1 MINNFHDEK
10 EMGILLNDNS
20 LNEKD
25 RVDIYYDLSNT
36 KNHFTK
42 VAKRFNNKFL
52 TIKSIN
58 DNLYSTSQEPINI
71 KTFYS
76 NPYGAKNH
84 RKPRNGKGRGL
95 PKKGGAGGKGTWG
108 KFGED
113 YSNENHAC
121 YIDKND
127 PNYDSECSQDII
139 TEISIP
145 ELERHMLAAKVEP
158 IIHEY
163 FNHGNTQEVIKSLTE
178 LNIPLD
184 LRPQVACL
192 AIRIALDLKD
202 SDRELTSI
210 LLSEFSHYTQ
220 HGNHKKSIYTE
231 SNSNILDGSNNFML
245 TRDHFKSAFQEILRN
260 LDDYVMDIPGVAQI
274 VGNFI
279 ARALADDCFDA
290 SIFSDMEAHF
300 ADKGPTRELIKLS
313 LNQARCLLNLPL
325 YTKTNFDL
333 NTRAP
338 LAALSQIWGISGSVI
353 PVKTLM
359 KTITRILK
367 NFLYSDIRSTVND
380 INVSKNRASSYG
392 KNEFENAGQALREL
406 NVPHFNHEYVYRAI
420 KLALQ
425 DGTKKNA
432 FKIRHLL
439 AYLVDVDDCLD
450 YNSVDKGFERII
462 ENLPEL
468 SYSIPNAQLLFEKFV
483 EMCCEDDWENMINEN
498 Q

>member
-163 FNHGNTQEVIKSLTE
+163 FNHGNTQEVI
-178 LNIPLD
+178 
-184 LRPQVACL
+184 
-192 AIRIALDLKD
+192 
-202 SDRELTSI
+202 
-210 LLSEFSHYTQ
+210 
-220 HGNHKKSIYTE
+220 
-231 SNSNILDGSNNFML
+231 
-245 TRDHFKSAFQEILRN
+245 
-260 LDDYVMDIPGVAQI
+260 I

-483 EMCCEDDWENMINEN
+483 EMCCEDDWENMINEKYAN
-498 Q
+498 NSIGPEGDNKSNFCYKNSPIVNEHKMGPDGDFNGLIYSQTIKGVTQARFKSSSDSYSFASILTKDILTKIPNKGRKRFVSEGDEGLLKDTIRDFK

>member
-300 ADKGPTRELIKLS
+300 ADKGPTRELIK
-313 LNQARCLLNLPL
+313 
-325 YTKTNFDL
+325 
-333 NTRAP
+333 
-338 LAALSQIWGISGSVI
+338 
-353 PVKTLM
+353 
-359 KTITRILK
+359 
-367 NFLYSDIRSTVND
+367 
-380 INVSKNRASSYG
+380 
-392 KNEFENAGQALREL
+392 
-406 NVPHFNHEYVYRAI
+406 
-420 KLALQ
+420 
-425 DGTKKNA
+425 
-432 FKIRHLL
+432 HLL

-483 EMCCEDDWENMINEN
+483 EMCCEDDWENMINEKYAN
-498 Q
+498 NSIGPEGDNKSNFCYKNSPIVNEHKMGPDGDFNGLIYSQTIKGVTQARFKSSSDSYSFASILTKDILTKIPNKGRKRFVSEGDEGLLKDTIRDFK